1 MRKIA
6 SITHKTI
13 TGFTILWT
21 VFLWGVSA
29 LNAVAHGGADLTSKT
44 AWTHWN
50 LTPAMVITSVLVLI
64 VYGRGMARRRQVL
77 NPPSVWRHVLFLAG
91 MAVVFLALQSP
102 IDPMAERLFSLHQ
115 VQHILLRML
124 GPMLIT
130 LSWPEGVFIAGLP
143 TLVRRRV
150 LAPMVS
156 NGGVRSVFRFLSR
169 APVAFLV
176 FLVSLYFWQIP
187 AIHNAAILNDALHY
201 VMHITMLAAGLLFF
215 YLMFDRRDTPA
226 GIPYPVRILML
237 IGTAVSNTLIGSITT
252 LKTVVVYTAYDVD
265 GRLFGLL
272 PLADESIGGY
282 IMWMPAS
289 MMCLI
294 AILLVLHAGGKQEER
309 RYAKSTVW
317 TASNSAALEFPQT
330 AEELRIKV
338 KTANRSMGL
347 TLAMVSAS
355 MFILALSTVIVIHV
369 LF

>member
-1 MRKIA
+1 MRKIVG
-6 SITHKTI
+6 ITRKTI
-13 TGFTILWT
+13 TGFNILWP
-21 VFLWGVSA
+21 VFLWGISA
-29 LNAVAHGGADLTSKT
+29 FSASAHGGADLTSQT
-44 AWTHWN
+44 AWSHWN
-50 LTPAMVITSVLVLI
+50 LTPAMVITSLLVLI
-64 VYGRGMARRRQVL
+64 VYWRGMARRRQVH
-77 NPPSVWRHVLFLAG
+77 NPPSVWRHVSFFAG
-91 MAVVFLALQSP
+91 IAVVFLALQSP
-102 IDPMAERLFSLHQ
+102 IDPIAERLFSLHQ

-124 GPMLIT
+124 GPMLII
-130 LSWPEGVFIAGLP
+130 LSWPEGVLIAGLP
-143 TLVRRRV
+143 ALVRRRV

-156 NGGVRSVFRFLSR
+156 CGALRSVFRFLSH
-169 APVAFLV
+169 APIAFIV
-176 FLVSLYFWQIP
+176 FLASLYFWQIP
-187 AIHNAAILNDALHY
+187 IIHNAAVLNGTLHY

-215 YLMFDRRDTPA
+215 YLMFDRRDPPA

-252 LKTVVVYTAYDVD
+252 LKTVVVYTAYDID
-265 GRLFGLL
+265 GRLFGLA

-309 RYAKSTVW
+309 HYAKSTAW
-317 TASNSAALEFPQT
+317 TASNSAALEYPQT

-338 KTANRSMGL
+338 KTVNRSMGL

-355 MFILALSTVIVIHV
+355 MFILALSTVIAIHV